1 MTSETKW
8 IHLTRYYIT
17 DNTSENSC
25 VCFSINTVLL
35 FSANLQQFLSCGS
48 LFWILGQGQL
58 DKMVEVI
65 CPVGSELGEK
75 EKNK

>member
-1 MTSETKW
+1 M
-8 IHLTRYYIT
+8 
-17 DNTSENSC
+17 
-25 VCFSINTVLL
+25 VLL
-35 FSANLQQFLSCGS
+35 ITLLNNYVFALVLILCCFFSADLQQFLSCGS

-65 CPVGSELGEK
+65 CPVGSELGEN